1 VIAKENA
8 TMIASPTAATET
20 LAAASTAPAAAP
32 TAPLPTASLAERA
45 LLVALNISE
54 WRGRRRDREVTE
66 SVARE
71 HGADRK
77 VGCYTKALVPKAFFA
92 SVVKVR
98 NEARAAHHLLTL
110 PWCDDGYRILPVD
123 LHLDYMERFRLFRA
137 RFHDAVAGFV
147 AAYDD
152 AKAAA
157 RASLGSLYRDRDYPS
172 SDRLRKA
179 FELEVKLQPLPD
191 AGDFRLDLPAPTVER
206 LRLDL
211 AARLED
217 AQRLAMGDLYRRLA
231 AVVSRMATTLAEPDR
246 RFRNTLVGNVR
257 ELCHLLPSLNIARDK
272 DLAVLAREIEQ
283 RLAALDPALLRLDPA
298 TRQSAATDAAALLA
312 DIESCLASYTGA
324 AA

>member
-1 VIAKENA
+1 MIPSA
-8 TMIASPTAATET
+8 TAAAQTVTAAT
-20 LAAASTAPAAAP
+20 AASSTSTATAPIAA
-32 TAPLPTASLAERA
+32 LPTASLAERA
-45 LLVALNISE
+45 LLAALNIRE
-54 WRGRRRDREVTE
+54 WTGRRRDRDVTE

-71 HGADRK
+71 HGADRT

-92 SVVKVR
+92 SIVKVR
-98 NEARAAHHLLTL
+98 NEARDTHHLLTL
-110 PWCDDGYRILPVD
+110 PWCDDGYRILPAD
-123 LHLDYMERFRLFRA
+123 LHLHYMGCFRDFRA
-137 RFHDAVAGFV
+137 RFHDAVSGFL

-157 RASLGSLYRDRDYPS
+157 RASLGSLYHDRDYPS
-172 SDRLRKA
+172 SDRLRMA

-257 ELCHLLPSLNIARDK
+257 ELCQLLPSLNIARDQ

-298 TRQSAATDAAALLA
+298 TRQSAALDAAALLA
-312 DIESCLASYTGA
+312 DIEHRLASYTSTA
-324 AA
+324 A